1 MTKVGIIGGSGFAG
15 EELIK
20 LLSLHDSTSL
30 IAISSRELK
39 NTPVSDLFQGSD
51 LNFVDPEDKIFFQ
64 CDVVFFATPHG
75 TAMDKANSFIQK
87 GIKVIDLSAD
97 FRLKDPSIWK
107 EWYGSKHRDLEN
119 LKNSIY
125 GLLNSMLG

>member
-20 LLSLHDSTSL
+20 LLSLHDSTSI

-39 NTPVSDLFQGSD
+39 NTPVSDLFQGTD
-51 LNFVDPEDKIFFQ
+51 LNFVDPEDQIFFQ

-75 TAMDKANSFIQK
+75 
-87 GIKVIDLSAD
+87 LSLIHISEPTRP
-97 FRLKDPSIWK
+97 RLIS
-107 EWYGSKHRDLEN
+107 YAVFC
-119 LKNSIY
+119 LKKKK
-125 GLLNSMLG
+125 

>member
-39 NTPVSDLFQGSD
+39 NTPI
-51 LNFVDPEDKIFFQ
+51 KILKSLP
-64 CDVVFFATPHG
+64 VV
-75 TAMDKANSFIQK
+75 N
-87 GIKVIDLSAD
+87 KVYSN
-97 FRLKDPSIWK
+97 
-107 EWYGSKHRDLEN
+107 RDTSYEN
-119 LKNSIY
+119 
-125 GLLNSMLG
+125 

>member
-20 LLSLHDSTSL
+20 LLSLHDSSS
-30 IAISSRELK
+30 IVAISSRELK

-51 LNFVDPEDKIFFQ
+51 LNFVDPEDEIFFQ

-75 TAMDKANSFIQK
+75 TAMNKANSFIQT
-87 GIKVIDLSAD
+87 ANPD
-97 FRLKDPSIWK
+97 FI
-107 EWYGSKHRDLEN
+107 N
-119 LKNSIY
+119 KNEKITVDVVC
-125 GLLNSMLG
+125 GKTDNPL

>member
-20 LLSLHDSTSL
+20 LLSLHDSSSI

-39 NTPVSDLFQGSD
+39 NTPVSDLFQGTD
-51 LNFVDPEDKIFFQ
+51 LNFVDPEDQIFFQ

-75 TAMDKANSFIQK
+75 TAMD
-87 GIKVIDLSAD
+87 LS
-97 FRLKDPSIWK
+97 LI
-107 EWYGSKHRDLEN
+107 H
-119 LKNSIY
+119 I
-125 GLLNSMLG
+125 

>member
-20 LLSLHDSTSL
+20 LLSLHDSSS
-30 IAISSRELK
+30 IVAISSRELK
-39 NTPVSDLFQGSD
+39 NTPVSDLFQGTD
-51 LNFVDPEDKIFFQ
+51 LNFVDPEDNIFFQ

-75 TAMDKANSFIQK
+75 TAMNKADSFIQK

-97 FRLKDPSIWK
+97 F
-107 EWYGSKHRDLEN
+107 
-119 LKNSIY
+119 
-125 GLLNSMLG
+125 